1 MYVSSLLG
9 GRGILGECSLEI
21 KVSRTKWRKKPA
33 HAVHGPGPL
42 GGLGNR
48 AFGLPAPISYPD
60 TSDTWTHGKDRDAEA
75 DGQFRGAT
83 GPDGA
88 RHAVA
93 APKFRFD
100 PVGRCRPLKALGRGE
115 SWLPPLPPW
124 AFAAWP
130 CQGGLPPPLGNPGGG
145 ALRSQRTAWSFL
157 ARDWRRSA

>member
-1 MYVSSLLG
+1 MYLPSWGGGESLGSVLW
-9 GRGILGECSLEI
+9 
-21 KVSRTKWRKKPA
+21 KSRCPGPNGVKNRPMPCN
-33 HAVHGPGPL
+33 GPGPL

-88 RHAVA
+88 RHAAA

-115 SWLPPLPPW
+115 SWLPPLSPW

>member
-9 GRGILGECSLEI
+9 GRGSLGECSLEI

-88 RHAVA
+88 RHAAA

-115 SWLPPLPPW
+115 SWLPPLSPW

-145 ALRSQRTAWSFL
+145 VLRSQRTAWSFL